1 MVNMVN
7 KTVHWNKTRER
18 GDEEWHAVESATSA
32 RGGDGHSYLDHGDG
46 FQYTTNFNTQLH
58 FTTQQKTNLYTT
70 EICSQQNSPPKW
82 QLRTRCGGHS
92 CRRSMQAFADMLCH
106 VPSMG
111 SCSQFCLIL
120 QPHRVALPFTLIFA
134 SPWWHS
140 FVQIHSGTT
149 CFFVKI
155 WDYPSKTTQKWP
167 KMEVGVIIWYK

>member
-1 MVNMVN
+1 LCNGISWSTWST
-7 KTVHWNKTRER
+7 KQYIETKH
-18 GDEEWHAVESATSA
+18 GSEEMKNDTQWSLLLVQG
-32 RGGDGHSYLDHGDG
+32 GGDGHSYLDHGDG

-120 QPHRVALPFTLIFA
+120 QPHRVAVPFTLIFA

-155 WDYPSKTTQKWP
+155 WDYPSKTTQK
-167 KMEVGVIIWYK
+167 